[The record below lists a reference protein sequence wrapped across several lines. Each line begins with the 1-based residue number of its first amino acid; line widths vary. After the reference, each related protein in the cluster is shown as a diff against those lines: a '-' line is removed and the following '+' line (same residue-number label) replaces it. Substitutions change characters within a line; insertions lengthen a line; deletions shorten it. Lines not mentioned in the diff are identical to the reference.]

1 MSEPAKLAT
10 AYIISLVAG
19 ILIIL
24 GSLYTKMWGT
34 WMMGGGYVGMMGGIV
49 GMVGQQAHG
58 VMTGMW
64 ILGLMSGIIVL
75 ISAIMLKIRPGEA
88 TEGIRKCCTFWGTI
102 ILIFSIVSLF
112 GGSMGGFLI
121 GAIFGIV
128 GGTLALLSRPKD

>member
-1 MSEPAKLAT
+1 MSETVKLTT
-10 AYIISLVAG
+10 AYTLSLVAG

-24 GSLYTKMWGT
+24 GSLYTQMWGT
-34 WMMGGGYVGMMGGIV
+34 WMMGGMVGMMG
-49 GMVGQQAHG
+49 QQVHG
-58 VMTGMW
+58 VMTIMW
-64 ILGLMSGIIVL
+64 ILELISGIIVL
-75 ISAIMLKIRPGEA
+75 ISSIMLKIRLGEA

-128 GGTLALLSRPKD
+128 GGTLALLSRPKS

>member
-1 MSEPAKLAT
+1 
-10 AYIISLVAG
+10 
-19 ILIIL
+19 
-24 GSLYTKMWGT
+24 YTQMWGT
-34 WMMGGGYVGMMGGIV
+34 WMMGGMVGMMG
-49 GMVGQQAHG
+49 QQAHS
-58 VMTGMW
+58 VMTVMW
-64 ILGLMSGIIVL
+64 ILELISGIIVL